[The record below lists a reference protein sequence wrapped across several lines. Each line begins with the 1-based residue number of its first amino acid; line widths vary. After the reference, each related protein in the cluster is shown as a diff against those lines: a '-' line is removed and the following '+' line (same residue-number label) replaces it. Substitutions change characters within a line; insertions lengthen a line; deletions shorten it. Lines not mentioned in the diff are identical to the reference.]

1 LQGQTLQIQL
11 DPPPIQALF
20 VAHPELVVDCAL
32 LVANVI
38 APGLTLRALQQQDF
52 PSEISGKYEVPL
64 PETTVPVPLQPISV
78 NAGSE
83 ILVLQPKVLA
93 KAIWFETP

>member
-1 LQGQTLQIQL
+1 MQIQL
-11 DPPPIQALF
+11 APPPIQALF

-32 LVANVI
+32 LVENVV

-52 PSEISGKYEVPL
+52 PSEISGKYNIPL
-64 PETTVPVPLQPISV
+64 PDINVPVPLQAISV

-83 ILVLQPKVLA
+83 VLKLEPKVLA
-93 KAIWFETP
+93 KAVWFEGQ